1 MTASE
6 WYAATERPEERALR
20 RRLRREELAECAAA
34 FVLGALAALAVALL
48 ARYDG
53 GAEQSVGSSLTSG
66 GERAMMCPAMGMEGE
81 NAR

>member
-48 ARYDG
+48 ARY
-53 GAEQSVGSSLTSG
+53 GAAEENVGSSLTSG

>member
-34 FVLGALAALAVALL
+34 FVLGALAALAVVLL
-48 ARYDG
+48 ARSRA
-53 GAEQSVGSSLTSG
+53 AEENVGSSLTSN